1 MTRHALEL
9 LMQRAYPMS
18 NGLNHTVKT
27 NNRRYSQ
34 ANMAIAA
41 SCFIAFV
48 SFGFVA
54 SFGVFMT
61 PMTSEL
67 GWNREVFAL
76 AVAVATVC
84 WGVTQPVAGM
94 LADRYGASRV
104 IAFGAIMAALGF
116 IIRSQVVDPT
126 VFITTGV
133 LVGIGTGA
141 CSFSLVIAAMG
152 KIVEAKRR
160 SFILGLG
167 AASASAGMFVAAPLS
182 LMFIQSYGWQWSMV
196 LISMSFLLVLPALLV
211 IAPLSKGSVS
221 HASSDFSFALR
232 TAFSDR
238 SYLLLFFGFSVC
250 GFHVSFI
257 GTHLPAYIVDI
268 GLSAEVGAWS
278 LGLIGLFNI
287 GGSLLSGWCGQV
299 MSKKKML
306 AFIYAARAV
315 AIFAFI
321 SFPVSPMMIYI
332 FSAVMGMLWLATV
345 PLTTGLIAQTQGIKF
360 LATLSGMVFMSH
372 QIGGFMGA
380 WLGGRIYDLYQDYTP
395 MWWWAIGFGVLAAV
409 LHMGVNERPGKLA
422 SYKPG

>member
-1 MTRHALEL
+1 
-9 LMQRAYPMS
+9 MS
-18 NGLNHTVKT
+18 HPLNHNIDTNKGLNFQTT
-27 NNRRYSQ
+27 I
-34 ANMAIAA
+34 AIAA
-41 SCFIAFV
+41 GCFIAFV

-61 PMTSEL
+61 PMTSVL
-67 GWNREVFAL
+67 GWSREIFAL

-84 WGVTQPVAGM
+84 WGLTQPVAGM
-94 LADRYGASRV
+94 LADRYGAAWV
-104 IAFGAIMAALGF
+104 IAFGAITAASGF
-116 IIRSQVVDPT
+116 IIRSQFVDPT
-126 VFITTGV
+126 VFIATGI

-141 CSFSLVIAAMG
+141 CSFSLIIAAMG
-152 KIVEAKRR
+152 KIVETQRR

-167 AASASAGMFVAAPLS
+167 TASASAGMFVAAPLS
-182 LMFIQSYGWQWSMV
+182 LVFIQSYGWQWSMV
-196 LISMSFLLVLPALLV
+196 LIAISFLLVLPALLV
-211 IAPLSKGSVS
+211 IAPLSKGSVNGG
-221 HASSDFSFALR
+221 SSDFSFALR

-238 SYLLLFFGFSVC
+238 SYLLLFFGFFVC

-268 GLSAEVGAWS
+268 GLSPEVGAWS

-287 GGSLLSGWCGQV
+287 AGSLLSGWCGQV
-299 MSKKKML
+299 MSKKKAL

-315 AIFAFI
+315 VILVFI
-321 SFPVSPMMIYI
+321 SSPISPMMIYL
-332 FSAVMGMLWLATV
+332 FSAVMGLLWLATV

-360 LATLSGMVFMSH
+360 LATLAGMVFMSH

-409 LHMGVNERPGKLA
+409 LHMGINERPGKLA
-422 SYKPG
+422 NYQSKQIS